1 MRWPW
6 QARTHPE
13 ASSVTEARLLDEEAD
28 KRLAASRRARP
39 YHERQGQRV
48 QDQMVR
54 NHFGE
59 LLRLSMEGR

>member
-1 MRWPW
+1 MRWRRHVR
-6 QARTHPE
+6 AENET
-13 ASSVTEARLLDEEAD
+13 VTQARLLDEEVN
-28 KRLAASRRARP
+28 KRLAASRKARP

>member
-1 MRWPW
+1 MRWRRRKC
-6 QARTHPE
+6 AENET
-13 ASSVTEARLLDEEAD
+13 VTKARLLDEEVD

-39 YHERQGQRV
+39 DHERRGQRV

-59 LLRLSMEGR
+59 LFRLSMEGR

>member
-1 MRWPW
+1 M
-6 QARTHPE
+6 
-13 ASSVTEARLLDEEAD
+13 EARLLDEEAD

>member
-1 MRWPW
+1 MRWRRR
-6 QARTHPE
+6 QRAENET
-13 ASSVTEARLLDEEAD
+13 VTEARLLDEEVD

-39 YHERQGQRV
+39 DHELRGQRV

-59 LLRLSMEGR
+59 LFRLSMEGR